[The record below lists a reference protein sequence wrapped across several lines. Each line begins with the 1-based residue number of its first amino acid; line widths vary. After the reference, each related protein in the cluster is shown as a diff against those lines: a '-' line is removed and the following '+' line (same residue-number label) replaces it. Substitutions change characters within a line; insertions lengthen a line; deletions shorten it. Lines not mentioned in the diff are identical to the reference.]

1 MTPVSAFDKLSQ
13 VVTQVEAPASHL
25 AAALGAWVQGQ
36 NRRRTV
42 FAAESRCVLC
52 RDFLCLRGCRG
63 PARTSNEG
71 IHGLQEVLVIAKPV
85 EQRVRVNEQIIA
97 RQVRVIDEQ
106 GNQLGIMSPQD
117 ALRDAFDRG
126 LDLVEVAPNASP
138 TVCRI
143 MDYGKYKYQQSKRV
157 KESRKH
163 QTIIQVKEVKY
174 RPKIDDHDFD
184 YKTNHVREFLQEG
197 NKVKVT
203 ITFRGREMAHPE
215 FGQQILA
222 RVIEG
227 TKDLVQEQHDAS
239 RTRLEGRQMVIVLS
253 PTK

>member
-1 MTPVSAFDKLSQ
+1 MTWF
-13 VVTQVEAPASHL
+13 H
-25 AAALGAWVQGQ
+25 GQ
-36 NRRRTV
+36 K
-42 FAAESRCVLC
+42 
-52 RDFLCLRGCRG
+52 
-63 PARTSNEG
+63 
-71 IHGLQEVLVIAKPV
+71 EVRVIAKPV
-85 EQRVRVNEQIIA
+85 DLRIRVNEQIVA

-106 GNQLGIMSPQD
+106 GNQLGIMSPPD
-117 ALRDAFDRG
+117 ALRDAYERG

-143 MDYGKYKYQQSKRV
+143 MDYGKYKYQQSKRA

-163 QTIIQVKEVKY
+163 QTVIHVKEVKY
-174 RPKIDDHDFD
+174 GPKIDDHDFD

-215 FGQQILA
+215 FGTQILQ
-222 RVIEG
+222 RVIDA
-227 TKDLVQEQHDAS
+227 TKDLCQEQYDAS
-239 RTRLEGRQMVIVLS
+239 KVRLEGRQMVLVMS